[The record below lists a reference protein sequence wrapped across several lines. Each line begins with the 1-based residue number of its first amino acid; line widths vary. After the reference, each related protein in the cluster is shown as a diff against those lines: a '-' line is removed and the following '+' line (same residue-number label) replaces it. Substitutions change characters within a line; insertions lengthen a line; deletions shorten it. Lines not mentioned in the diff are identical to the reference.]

1 MLRKGEDVDPIRRG
15 YGYRISWALALL
27 VSTVGIVIGW
37 MLGMVFLPRFLL
49 AEASVMFYGL
59 FGLVPG
65 VGFLI
70 AAAVRSRSIPH
81 SDHSI
86 VERVKSGRKTSGRI
100 DMKVLVVAV
109 VIVAMAVSWGT
120 FFQMPT
126 YKASAHVL
134 VGERA
139 PAQGTGKGKIQLIP
153 NAPTP
158 ETLGML
164 TQTMISAIESRPVA
178 EEVIRRSGLR
188 MDPDELLDNLTVE
201 QVEDTNFIVLTS
213 EDNNPMRARL
223 IANAVG
229 EVSSELISE
238 RSSNLTAIVWQKA
251 ALPESPVSPHP
262 LRNGILTLVIGLVLC
277 AGIVGVRPSVR
288 ALVASTLGERPSR
301 QVVGIVERVS
311 EKKILRAIG
320 RRGKLTAVQAS
331 LDTRLSA
338 EEPRR
343 ILEEL
348 AFAGHLQVTVE
359 DGKILYSFWGHEA
372 P

>member
-15 YGYRISWALALL
+15 YGYRISWALALP
-27 VSTVGIVIGW
+27 VSTVGIVMGW
-37 MLGMVFLPRFLL
+37 MLGMVFLPRFLP

-153 NAPTP
+153 LAPTP

-201 QVEDTNFIVLTS
+201 QVEGTQFIRLTS
-213 EDNNPMRARL
+213 EDNHPMRARL
-223 IANAVG
+223 IANTVG
-229 EVSSELISE
+229 QVSSELISE
-238 RSSNLTAIVWQKA
+238 RSSNLTATVWHKA
-251 ALPESPVSPHP
+251 EAPESPVSPHP
-262 LRNGILTLVIGLVLC
+262 LRNGFLTLVIGLVLC
-277 AGIVGVRPSVR
+277 AGIVGVRPGVR

-311 EKKILRAIG
+311 EKKLLLAIG

-338 EEPRR
+338 EESRR